1 MIDVKQV
8 YKAYLYDSTSTILVV
23 WVLNQVCAANIRQK
37 KKIQQRQKKSVK
49 GRRMQVLQNTT
60 MKFLQAQISLI
71 SNKFLPFCRPWGG
84 TPGVGGIPIGG
95 GGTPMGWKP
104 KGG

>member
-1 MIDVKQV
+1 
-8 YKAYLYDSTSTILVV
+8 
-23 WVLNQVCAANIRQK
+23 
-37 KKIQQRQKKSVK
+37 
-49 GRRMQVLQNTT
+49 

-104 KGG
+104 KGGWGACGGGGC

>member
-1 MIDVKQV
+1 MGAQSSMCCKHQ
-8 YKAYLYDSTSTILVV
+8 A
-23 WVLNQVCAANIRQK
+23 K

>member
-8 YKAYLYDSTSTILVV
+8 YKAYLYDSTSKILVV

-37 KKIQQRQKKSVK
+37 EIQQRQKKSVK

-60 MKFLQAQISLI
+60 MKFL
-71 SNKFLPFCRPWGG
+71 
-84 TPGVGGIPIGG
+84 
-95 GGTPMGWKP
+95 
-104 KGG
+104 

>member
-8 YKAYLYDSTSTILVV
+8 FKACQYDSTSTTLIV

-37 KKIQQRQKKSVK
+37 EIQQRQKKSVK